1 MININNDLTP
11 VLLWTNN
18 SISSGMTTKT
28 ISINTSSYK
37 RIRIEYVLRVES
49 LTDLKTEEVIID
61 GNNEVSS
68 ALTRSI
74 IVSTNNKFRLYS
86 RSYTITSSKIYFSYG
101 VQVSETS
108 VYSENISNIMIPKR
122 IYGLYK

>member
-1 MININNDLTP
+1 
-11 VLLWTNN
+11 
-18 SISSGMTTKT
+18 MTTKT

-74 IVSTNNKFRLYS
+74 VVSGGNSKFRLYS
-86 RSYTITSSKIYFSYG
+86 RSYTISSGKISFGSG
-101 VQVSETS
+101 VQVSETF
-108 VYSENISNIMIPKR
+108 VYSETNNVLIPKR